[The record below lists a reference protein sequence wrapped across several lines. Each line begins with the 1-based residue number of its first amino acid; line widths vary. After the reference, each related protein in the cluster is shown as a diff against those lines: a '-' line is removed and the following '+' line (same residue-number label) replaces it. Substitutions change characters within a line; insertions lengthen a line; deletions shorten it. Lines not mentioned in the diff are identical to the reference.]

1 MIEYFYAFVLGM
13 LSILSPCTFIIIPVM
28 LSNATAKLKKIV
40 LFLSGI
46 VTTFSILGV
55 LSALTGKLLTSYIG
69 DYIYLISASITLLMG
84 LNLINVISLEI
95 HSVFTRINSKND
107 FIIGM
112 LYGGVVLSCIGPLLG
127 AVLVYIVTKA
137 TILYGFTMML
147 SFSLGFIAPFI
158 IFGTIITD
166 KNVQSKLMHHHD
178 IIRKL
183 SGTILIL
190 VSTYLFFI
198 GFRGI

>member
-1 MIEYFYAFVLGM
+1 MIEYFYAFILGM

-28 LSNATAKLKKIV
+28 LSNVTSKIKKIV

-46 VTTFSILGV
+46 VATFSILGI
-55 LSALTGKLLTSYIG
+55 LSAITGKLLTSYIG
-69 DYIYLISASITLLMG
+69 DYIYLVSAFITLLMG
-84 LNLINVISLEI
+84 LNLIGVISLKI
-95 HSVFTRINSKND
+95 NSVFTSINSKNE
-107 FIIGM
+107 FLVGM

-137 TILYGFTMML
+137 TIFYGLTMML

-166 KNVQSKLMHHHD
+166 KGVQSKLMHHHD
-178 IIRKL
+178 LMKKF

-190 VSTYLFFI
+190 VSAYLFFI